1 MIVFLLC
8 LLLAVPVSAAE
19 PEYNC
24 TAKVEQYVNIRKEPS
39 SESDPIGKLYRG
51 GVGTVLKEVET
62 DDGLWYRI
70 RSGPVIGYVSSQYLY
85 TGEEAMPIIE
95 DAAYT
100 VAQVIP
106 AELTVFDEPDSGS
119 NMIDVVHESAF
130 LDVLEEQ
137 DGWTKIVSPYQIT
150 GWVPSDQLTKKEV
163 YSLAETLK
171 QEEER
176 LEQESN
182 ADETAKT
189 ESDLWQ
195 VAEEALQGTEPSR
208 LAVMDAL
215 MAQEEAR
222 STFLEAGGTDQ
233 EAQLIEEEILE
244 TEEDTEETGT
254 EQLSEELTEENTEEM
269 TEDVTEEVLP
279 DYVLSYRSSVEKVR
293 KAQEAAEAEQAKA
306 HEKVDAAQ
314 KASITAAAAE
324 KVAIEAARKAPRGAE
339 GCEFTTKR
347 DHTIYFPPSIGDEL
361 VSYAAQFVG
370 NPYVWGG
377 ESLTNG
383 CDCSGFTM
391 LVYAKYGITLPHFA
405 QSQAA
410 YGTPV
415 DKEDLQPGDLVF
427 FERNNYIFHVAIYI
441 GNDTVIHAASRAS
454 GICFSRLG
462 YSSAHQLYR
471 RLL

>member
-8 LLLAVPVSAAE
+8 LLLAAPVSAAE

-233 EAQLIEEEILE
+233 EAQMIEEEILE
-244 TEEDTEETGT
+244 TEEDTEESGT
-254 EQLSEELTEENTEEM
+254 EYLPEEM

>member
-1 MIVFLLC
+1 MFIFLLC
-8 LLLAVPVSAAE
+8 LMLAMPVSAAE
-19 PEYNC
+19 PEYDC
-24 TAKVEQYVNIRKEPS
+24 TANVEEYVNIRKEPS
-39 SESDPIGKLYRG
+39 SESDSVGKLYRG
-51 GVGTVLKEVET
+51 GVGQVIKEVET
-62 DDGLWYRI
+62 DSGLWYRI
-70 RSGPVIGYVSSQYLY
+70 RSGRVTGYVSSQYLF
-85 TGEEAMPIIE
+85 TGEEALPVIE
-95 DAAYT
+95 EAAYT

-106 AELTVFDEPDSGS
+106 AELTVYDEPDTGS
-119 NMIDVVHESAF
+119 NMIDVVRESTF

-163 YSLAETLK
+163 YDLAETLK

-176 LEQESN
+176 LQQIEN
-182 ADETAKT
+182 ADETARE

-222 STFLEAGGTDQ
+222 STFLEEGGTDR
-233 EAQLIEEEILE
+233 EAQMIEEEILG
-244 TEEDTEETGT
+244 TENEDEETGT
-254 EQLSEELTEENTEEM
+254 ETPSEELTEEPTEEPV
-269 TEDVTEEVLP
+269 EDLTEETLP
-279 DYVLSYRSSVEKVR
+279 DYVITYRRAVEKVQE
-293 KAQEAAEAEQAKA
+293 AQQAAEAEQEKA

-339 GCEFTTKR
+339 GSQFTTKR

-415 DKEDLQPGDLVF
+415 SKEDLQPGDLVF
-427 FERNNYIFHVAIYI
+427 FESNNYIFHVAIYI

-462 YSSAHQLYR
+462 YSSAHQIYR

>member
-233 EAQLIEEEILE
+233 EAQMIEEEILE
-244 TEEDTEETGT
+244 TEEDTEESGT
-254 EQLSEELTEENTEEM
+254 EYLPEEM
-269 TEDVTEEVLP
+269 SEDVTEEVLP

>member
-8 LLLAVPVSAAE
+8 LLLAAPVSAAE

-24 TAKVEQYVNIRKEPS
+24 TAKVEQYVNIRKEAS

-119 NMIDVVHESAF
+119 NMIDIVHESAF

-176 LEQESN
+176 LEQEAN

-233 EAQLIEEEILE
+233 EAQMIEEEILE
-244 TEEDTEETGT
+244 TEEDTEESGT
-254 EQLSEELTEENTEEM
+254 EYLPEEM
-269 TEDVTEEVLP
+269 TEDVTEEILP